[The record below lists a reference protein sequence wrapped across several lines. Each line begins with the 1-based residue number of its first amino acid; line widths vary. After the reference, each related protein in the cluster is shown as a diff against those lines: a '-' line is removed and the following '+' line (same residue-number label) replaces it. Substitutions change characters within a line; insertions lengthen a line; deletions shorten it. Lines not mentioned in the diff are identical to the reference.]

1 MRKIP
6 RKEVHPSPRRPRL
19 SLTEDEAGKMTD
31 QLDKILEYVEKLSEL
46 DTKDVQPTSH
56 VIPMSNVWREDAARP
71 SLPREEALAYAPDTD
86 GEFCRVPKIIE

>member
-1 MRKIP
+1 MKIS
-6 RKEVHPSPRRPRL
+6 RKEVDHVSRLARL

-71 SLPREEALAYAPDTD
+71 SLPREEALANAPDTD
-86 GEFCRVPKIIE
+86 GEFFRVPKIIE